1 MDALIPELDKDDYDL
16 DEKQRTVTLT
26 EAGNEHMVQLLREAG
41 LLETGDLYDTENIN
55 MVHHVNQALKAHK
68 LFQKDKDYI
77 VKNGQVIIIDEFTGR
92 MMEGRRYSEGL
103 HQALEAKENAVIQP
117 ENVTLA
123 SITFQNYFRL
133 YDKLAGMTGTALTE
147 AAEFMDIYK
156 LDVLEIPTNV
166 PVDAH
171 RLSTTRSIAPP
182 TRRTRPSSS
191 WSKECHERGQP
202 VLVGTTSIEKSE
214 QLSEL
219 LKKRKIQH
227 NVLNAR
233 YHEQEASIVAQAGV
247 PGAVTIAT
255 NMAGRGTDI
264 QLGGNADM
272 RIRTE
277 LAASPTRP
285 NARARIDA
293 IRAEV
298 AADKERRIA
307 AGGLYMVGTERH
319 ESRRIDNQLRGR
331 SGRQGDPGASKFFL
345 SPAGRSDAHFRL
357 RAHGCDPARG
367 WGWSQA
373 KPSPIPGS
381 TRRWKRRSR
390 RSKRAISKCARTS

>member
-1 MDALIPELDKDDYDL
+1 MCC
-16 DEKQRTVTLT
+16 
-26 EAGNEHMVQLLREAG
+26 
-41 LLETGDLYDTENIN
+41 
-55 MVHHVNQALKAHK
+55 
-68 LFQKDKDYI
+68 
-77 VKNGQVIIIDEFTGR
+77 
-92 MMEGRRYSEGL
+92 
-103 HQALEAKENAVIQP
+103 
-117 ENVTLA
+117 
-123 SITFQNYFRL
+123 
-133 YDKLAGMTGTALTE
+133 
-147 AAEFMDIYK
+147 
-156 LDVLEIPTNV
+156 EIPTNV
-166 PVDAH
+166 PVARIDADDEVY
-171 RLSTTRSIAPP
+171 
-182 TRRTRPSSS
+182 RTADE
-191 WSKECHERGQP
+191 KNDAIVKLIEECRERGQP

-233 YHEQEASIVAQAGV
+233 YHEQEAFIVAQAGV

-272 RIRTE
+272 RISTSS
-277 LAASPTRP
+277 AAITDE
-285 NARARIDA
+285 AERARRTDE

-298 AADKERRIA
+298 AADKEKALA
-307 AGGLYMVGTERH
+307 AGGLYIIGTERH

-345 SPAGRSDAHFRL
+345 SPAGRSDAHLRL
-357 RAHGCDPARG
+357 GAHGCHPARG
-367 WGWSQA
+367 WAWSRA

-390 RSKRAISKCARTS
+390 RSKRATSRCARTS